1 MVQHGDAQQLASALE
16 TSGDIAVIGAG
27 GEVPAGVVVGDDDGG
42 GAFTQGVG
50 EDLDVVRCARI
61 CLAEIRWWRA

>member
-1 MVQHGDAQQLASALE
+1 
-16 TSGDIAVIGAG
+16 
-27 GEVPAGVVVGDDDGG
+27 VVVGDDDGG